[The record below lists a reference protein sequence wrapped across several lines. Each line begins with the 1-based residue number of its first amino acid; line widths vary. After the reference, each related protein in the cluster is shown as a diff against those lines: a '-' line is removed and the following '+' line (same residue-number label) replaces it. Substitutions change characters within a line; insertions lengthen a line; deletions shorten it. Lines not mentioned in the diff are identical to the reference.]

1 MTLIAEPK
9 RDAAPGFA
17 DARARAEH
25 VLAGGSPYDF
35 AAQPRWFCFSALWLF
50 DRCPRQYAL
59 RYLCGFAV
67 EVRRAALDFGTA
79 AHAAFERFTR
89 ERRQRARRGVAAP
102 DRAELGSWFEAAGLA
117 AGLSTDAESWRRRA
131 EPMLDHFIAAESAGQ
146 AETLVE
152 EAGFR
157 FGLPIDPETRVTIA
171 GYIDRIDRRRSG
183 GVEVVDY
190 KTGSMGSSE
199 PAESNLQLGIYAL
212 GCREALGFDTPDLVT
227 LYYVEHGRRVS
238 SRPTDAALDG
248 QLADL
253 RGRVR
258 AIRDSGFAPRPSPSA
273 CGWCDFA
280 GICRER
286 VAASPG
292 SPVS

>member
-9 RDAAPGFA
+9 RDAVPAFA
-17 DARARAEH
+17 DARTRAEH
-25 VLAGGSPYDF
+25 VLADGSPYDF

-89 ERRQRARRGVAAP
+89 ERRQRARRGEAAP
-102 DRAELGSWFEAAGLA
+102 DRAELGRWFEAAGLA
-117 AGLSTDAESWRRRA
+117 AGLPADAESWRRRA

-157 FGLPIDPETRVTIA
+157 FGLSIDPETRVTIA

-183 GVEVVDY
+183 GVEVIDY
-190 KTGSMGSSE
+190 KTGSMGSAE

-212 GCREALGFDTPDLVT
+212 GCREALGFGTPALVT
-227 LYYVEHGRRVS
+227 LYYVEHDRRVS
-238 SRPTDAALDG
+238 RQPTDDAMG
-248 QLADL
+248 EQMADL
-253 RGRVR
+253 RARVR
-258 AIRDSGFAPRPSPSA
+258 AIRESDFPPRPNPSA
-273 CGWCDFA
+273 CAWCDFA
-280 GICRER
+280 GMCSARPEPQSTR
-286 VAASPG
+286 
-292 SPVS
+292 